1 MLITTKAIVISSV
14 KYSEADL
21 IVKCFTETSGIKTY
35 LLRGILKSKK
45 GKLRTS
51 LFQPLTLLEIT
62 ANHRDKGSLE
72 YIKEAKIYYTFQT
85 IHSRV
90 VKSSLLLFLSEV
102 LKQTIQEEEQNLLLF
117 GFIEKSFIWLDQNE
131 ASANFHLLFLLKL
144 SDQFGFFPDT
154 SAIDKPVFN
163 PTEGIFQDEVSTVYC
178 ISGKDIR
185 GFKQLFGVNFD
196 SLEAIKLTKQER
208 AQCLNFLLLYF
219 QLHIQGF
226 KTPKSL
232 AVLNQIFD

>member
-35 LLRGILKSKK
+35 LLKGILKSKK

-72 YIKEAKIYYTFQT
+72 YIKEAKIYHTFQT

-90 VKSSLLLFLSEV
+90 VKSSLVLFLSEV
-102 LKQTIQEEEQNLLLF
+102 LKQAIQEEEQNLLLF
-117 GFIEKSFIWLDQNE
+117 EFIEKSFVWLDQNE
-131 ASANFHLLFLLKL
+131 TTANFHLLFLLKL
-144 SDQFGFFPDT
+144 SDHFGFFPDT
-154 SAIDKPVFN
+154 STLDKPVFN
-163 PTEGIFQDEVSTVYC
+163 LTEGIFQDEISSVYC
-178 ISGKDIR
+178 VSETDIS
-185 GFKQLFGVNFD
+185 GFKQLFGVNFEG
-196 SLEAIKLTKQER
+196 LETIKLTKQER
-208 AQCLNFLLLYF
+208 AQCLNILLLYF